1 MSCKEKRNVPGM
13 RQFDFLTLHHFPIIT
28 NVGPLTWNGLV
39 GLSTRCG
46 RKRLLHLLADM
57 HVFITIWSWQS
68 WHGGVCCRLF
78 CIVVFAVRVGYNIF
92 RHRPETFLSL
102 ALRTKLSKK
111 EHKSKWHRQCIVELV
126 GCGSCEWNL
135 KFSSSTTLSI
145 ESHRTHT
152 RTLIMNAIESKQL
165 ITVGPADN

>member
-1 MSCKEKRNVPGM
+1 MVQVGWNAT
-13 RQFDFLTLHHFPIIT
+13 FDFFLTLHHLPIIK

-126 GCGSCEWNL
+126 GCGSCEWSVLVLFGVLYLLLCLVFSVSTNL
-135 KFSSSTTLSI
+135 I
-145 ESHRTHT
+145 IRRNACT
-152 RTLIMNAIESKQL
+152 RFPVEN
-165 ITVGPADN
+165 